1 MASVQEEFRAT
12 MSRFATG
19 VTVVTTAEDGL
30 AYGATVNAFCSVS
43 LDPPLVLISLEHQ
56 SNTLAVLRR
65 SGVFAI
71 NVLTAAQQHL
81 ARRFARKEV
90 DGHKPFSDIAL
101 HTGVTGALLFSEA
114 LARIECRMASEYPG
128 GDHTLVLGEVVALDY
143 TEDDA
148 AESAEDDEDDEDG
161 EDGERSAP
169 LTYYRSAFGTL
180 RDEHA
185 PLRTPVPAV
194 ESVRAR

>member
-1 MASVQEEFRAT
+1 MASVQDEFRAT

-30 AYGATVNAFCSVS
+30 SYGATVNAFCSVS

-71 NVLTAAQQHL
+71 NALTAAQQHL

-101 HTGVTGALLFSEA
+101 RTGVTGAPLFTES
-114 LARIECRMASEYPG
+114 LARIECRLASEYPG
-128 GDHTLVLGEVVALDY
+128 GDHTLVLGAVVALDY
-143 TEDDA
+143 A
-148 AESAEDDEDDEDG
+148 ADHADESTDGDE
-161 EDGERSAP
+161 RRAP

-185 PLRTPVPAV
+185 PLRAPVPAV
-194 ESVRAR
+194 DPVSTR